1 MFVNTEPKRVIKHIG
16 IDLDNTIIDYTK
28 AFIEIGRDFGFK
40 PNSTRESIRKALR
53 RTDGTDDLWQ
63 EFQSLL
69 YTRGLDFAELAPSAK
84 TFMSLARNSGIEVS
98 IVSHKSRTT
107 QERFGGQDLR
117 GPALD
122 WLRKHQLIP
131 QIVDE
136 KDLHFT
142 STQEK
147 KIEKILEL
155 RIDFFI
161 DDLEDVIQKL
171 VKIASLKTWHFS
183 LNSKQ
188 NESGDFQDLLDKF
201 GFDHAS

>member
-1 MFVNTEPKRVIKHIG
+1 MSVHLESQQVIRHIG

-28 AFIEIGRDFGFK
+28 SFIEIGRDFGFK

-84 TFMSLARNSGIEVS
+84 TFMSLARKKGIEVS

-136 KDLHFT
+136 KALHFT

-147 KIEKILEL
+147 KIKKIIEL

-161 DDLEDVIQKL
+161 DDLEEVIQKL
-171 VKIASLKTWHFS
+171 VETASLKTWHFS
-183 LNSKQ
+183 LKSKQ